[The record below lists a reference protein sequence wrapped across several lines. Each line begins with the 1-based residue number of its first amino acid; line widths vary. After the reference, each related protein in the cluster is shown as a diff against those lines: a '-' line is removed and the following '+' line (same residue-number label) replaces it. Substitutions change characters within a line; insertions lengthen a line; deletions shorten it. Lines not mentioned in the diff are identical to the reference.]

1 MKIGTR
7 KSRLAMVQTEMAAE
21 AIKKVFPSIEIE
33 IAGFETKG
41 DLHLDKSL
49 SAFGS
54 KGAFT
59 KELETAMLEGRI
71 DLAVHSAKDLP
82 VELPEGLTVGAVLQ
96 RGDSR
101 DVWVSLRKEF
111 SEIEACRGKVIVG
124 TGSLRRALQ
133 IRQMC
138 NGVEIRD
145 IRGNVPTRLKKLS
158 EELFDGI
165 ILAAAGLKRLGYLS
179 DACDETGCFEAE
191 EQTFFY
197 EILSKEQ
204 FLPAAG
210 QGIIALETRQKDCED
225 CMQAI
230 HDEDTWQ
237 MFLTERSFLRAIG
250 GGCNEAAAV
259 DVRMDGQKVSVRA
272 RYAGDGLHMK
282 EKTVTGTRCGN
293 IEEDRKLA
301 VSLGEQI
308 AARLQSGKVYLI
320 GAGPG
325 DTGLITMKGIEALK
339 EADVVVYDHLASAS
353 LLNETKDAAE
363 WIDAGKFA
371 GNHRM
376 KQSEIEQLL
385 IEKAMAGH
393 VVARLKGG
401 DPFIFGRGGEEALAL
416 TAAGIDYEVIPGVSS
431 VYSAPAYAG
440 IPITH
445 RGKASSFHVIT
456 GHEDPTKEN
465 SSLDYE
471 ILAREE
477 GTLVFLMGLSKLHQ
491 ISERLIANGKDA
503 HTPAAVIA
511 SGTTA
516 RQRCVTGELGRI
528 AAISE
533 KADIQPPAILVVG
546 DVVNLKGAVD
556 WQQPGPLSGRKILV
570 TATEIIARPLAEY
583 IRRLG
588 GEPVVMSLIGVKGQE
603 MSSIKA
609 VLTSPGKR
617 WLVFTSRNGVRFF
630 FEQMKKEQVDI
641 RSLGDSRIA
650 VMGAGTRKEMENWG
664 CYADLVPEQSCSE
677 SLAKALC
684 AHAEPDEAIC
694 LFRAEEASDVLTK
707 RLREKQYRVVDIPTY
722 RTEIMWKKR
731 ELLREML
738 EDVDAVTFCSA
749 SAVSAFVQM
758 TEGHDLVAKTICI
771 GPVAAQAA
779 KKAGLHIDKVAEQY
793 DLEGLTEA
801 LCAILSQ

>member
-1 MKIGTR
+1 
-7 KSRLAMVQTEMAAE
+7 
-21 AIKKVFPSIEIE
+21 
-33 IAGFETKG
+33 
-41 DLHLDKSL
+41 
-49 SAFGS
+49 
-54 KGAFT
+54 
-59 KELETAMLEGRI
+59 
-71 DLAVHSAKDLP
+71 
-82 VELPEGLTVGAVLQ
+82 
-96 RGDSR
+96 
-101 DVWVSLRKEF
+101 
-111 SEIEACRGKVIVG
+111 
-124 TGSLRRALQ
+124 
-133 IRQMC
+133 
-138 NGVEIRD
+138 
-145 IRGNVPTRLKKLS
+145 
-158 EELFDGI
+158 
-165 ILAAAGLKRLGYLS
+165 
-179 DACDETGCFEAE
+179 
-191 EQTFFY
+191 
-197 EILSKEQ
+197 
-204 FLPAAG
+204 
-210 QGIIALETRQKDCED
+210 
-225 CMQAI
+225 MQAI
-230 HDEDTWQ
+230 HDEQTWQ
-237 MFLTERSFLRAIG
+237 MFLAERAFLKAIG

-259 DVRMDGQKVSVRA
+259 DTAVDEEKMTVRA
-272 RYAGDGLHMK
+272 RYAADGAHMK
-282 EKTVTGTRCGN
+282 EISVSGTRYG
-293 IEEDRKLA
+293 DRMKDRQMA
-301 VSLGEQI
+301 VDLGCR
-308 AARLQSGKVYLI
+308 AAQKLQSGKVYLI

-456 GHEDPTKEN
+456 GHEDPTKGE
-465 SSLDYE
+465 SSLDYD

-477 GTLVFLMGLSKLHQ
+477 GTLVFLMGLSRLRQ
-491 ISERLIANGKDA
+491 ISDQLIEKGKDA
-503 HTPAAVIA
+503 RTPAAVIA

-516 RQRCVTGELGRI
+516 RQRCVTADLSRI
-528 AAISE
+528 AETAEEAS
-533 KADIQPPAILVVG
+533 IQPPAILVVG
-546 DVVNLKGAVD
+546 DVVNLKEAVD

-603 MSSIKA
+603 MSRIKA

-650 VMGAGTRKEMENWG
+650 VMGAGTRKELENWG

-771 GPVAAQAA
+771 GPVTAQAA

>member
-1 MKIGTR
+1 M
-7 KSRLAMVQTEMAAE
+7 
-21 AIKKVFPSIEIE
+21 
-33 IAGFETKG
+33 
-41 DLHLDKSL
+41 
-49 SAFGS
+49 
-54 KGAFT
+54 
-59 KELETAMLEGRI
+59 
-71 DLAVHSAKDLP
+71 
-82 VELPEGLTVGAVLQ
+82 GAVLK

-191 EQTFFY
+191 GQTFFY
-197 EILSKEQ
+197 EILPKEQ
-204 FLPAAG
+204 FFPAAG

-293 IEEDRKLA
+293 IDEDRKLA

-385 IEKAMAGH
+385 IEKAMEGQT
-393 VVARLKGG
+393 VARLKGG

-416 TAAGIDYEVIPGVSS
+416 TAAGIEYEVIPGVSS
-431 VYSAPAYAG
+431 AYSAPAYAG

-477 GTLVFLMGLSKLHQ
+477 GTLVFLMGLSKLNQ

-546 DVVNLKGAVD
+546 DVVSLKKEID
-556 WQQPGPLSGRKILV
+556 WQQAGSLSGKKILV
-570 TATEIIARPLAEY
+570 TATEIIAEPLAEK
-583 IRRLG
+583 IRKLG
-588 GEPVVMSLIGVKGQE
+588 GEPVVMSLISVRAEKMYGLKE
-603 MSSIKA
+603 
-609 VLTSPGKR
+609 VLVRPGKR

-650 VMGAGTRKEMENWG
+650 VMGAGTRKELENWG

-684 AHAEPDEAIC
+684 ENVQYDEEIC

-758 TEGHDLVAKTICI
+758 TEGHDLVAKIICI
-771 GPVAAQAA
+771 GPVTAQAA

>member
-1 MKIGTR
+1 
-7 KSRLAMVQTEMAAE
+7 MVQTEMAAE

-59 KELETAMLEGRI
+59 KELEGAMMDGRI

-82 VELPEGLTVGAVLQ
+82 VELPEGLTVGAVLK

-101 DVWVSLRKEF
+101 DVWVSLRREF
-111 SEIEACRGKVIVG
+111 SIIEECKEKTVVG

-133 IRQMC
+133 IQQIC
-138 NGVEIRD
+138 PSVDIRD

-191 EQTFFY
+191 GQTFFY
-197 EILSKEQ
+197 EILPKEQ
-204 FLPAAG
+204 FFPAAG
-210 QGIIALETRQKDCED
+210 QGIIAVETRQHDCED

-230 HDEDTWQ
+230 HDEQTWQ
-237 MFLTERSFLRAIG
+237 MFLAERAFLKAIG

-259 DVRMDGQKVSVRA
+259 DTAVDEEKMTVRA
-272 RYAGDGLHMK
+272 RYAADGAHMK
-282 EKTVTGTRCGN
+282 EISVSGTRYG
-293 IEEDRKLA
+293 DRMKDRQMA
-301 VSLGEQI
+301 VDLGCR
-308 AARLQSGKVYLI
+308 AAQKLQSGKVYLI

-339 EADVVVYDHLASAS
+339 EADVVVYDHLASSS
-353 LLNETKDAAE
+353 LLNETKDEAE

-416 TAAGIDYEVIPGVSS
+416 TAAGIEYEVIPGVSS
-431 VYSAPAYAG
+431 AYSAPAYAG

-456 GHEDPTKEN
+456 GHEDPAKGE
-465 SSLDYE
+465 SSLDYD

-546 DVVNLKGAVD
+546 DVVSLKKEID
-556 WQQPGPLSGRKILV
+556 WQQAGSLSGKKILV
-570 TATEIIARPLAEY
+570 TATEIIAEPLAEK
-583 IRRLG
+583 IRKLG
-588 GEPVVMSLIGVKGQE
+588 GEPVVMSLISVRAEKMYGLKE
-603 MSSIKA
+603 
-609 VLTSPGKR
+609 VLVRPGKR

-630 FEQMKKEQVDI
+630 FEQMKKERIDI
-641 RSLGDSRIA
+641 RILGICRIA
-650 VMGAGTRKEMENWG
+650 VMGAGTRRELENWG
-664 CYADLVPEQSCSE
+664 CYADLLPEQSCSE

-684 AHAEPDEAIC
+684 ENVQYDEEIC
-694 LFRAEEASDVLTK
+694 LFRAEEASDVLIK

-738 EDVDAVTFCSA
+738 EDVDAITFCSA

-771 GPVAAQAA
+771 GPVTAQAA

>member
-1 MKIGTR
+1 
-7 KSRLAMVQTEMAAE
+7 MVQTEMAAE

-59 KELETAMLEGRI
+59 KELEGAMMDGRI

-82 VELPEGLTVGAVLQ
+82 VELPEGLTVGAVLK

-416 TAAGIDYEVIPGVSS
+416 TAAGIEYEVIPGVSS

-771 GPVAAQAA
+771 GPVTAQAA

-793 DLEGLTEA
+793 DLEGVTEA

>member
-1 MKIGTR
+1 
-7 KSRLAMVQTEMAAE
+7 MVQTEMAAK
-21 AIKKVFPSIEIE
+21 AIKTAFPSVPIEIN
-33 IAGFETKG
+33 GYETKG
-41 DLHLDKSL
+41 DQQLNRSL
-49 SAFGS
+49 AAFGS

-82 VELPEGLTVGAVLQ
+82 VELPEGLTVGAVLK

-191 EQTFFY
+191 GQTFFY
-197 EILSKEQ
+197 EILPKEQ
-204 FLPAAG
+204 FFPAAG
-210 QGIIALETRQKDCED
+210 QGIIAVETRQHDCEE

-230 HDEDTWQ
+230 HDEQTWQ
-237 MFLTERSFLRAIG
+237 MFLAERAFLKAIG

-259 DVRMDGQKVSVRA
+259 DVRMDGQKISVRA

-339 EADVVVYDHLASAS
+339 EADVIVYDHLASPS
-353 LLNETKDAAE
+353 LLNTTKDEAE

-371 GNHRM
+371 GHHRM
-376 KQSEIEQLL
+376 KQAEIEELL
-385 IEKAMAGH
+385 IEKAMEGQT
-393 VVARLKGG
+393 VARLKGG

-416 TAAGIDYEVIPGVSS
+416 TAAGIEYEVIPGVSS
-431 VYSAPAYAG
+431 AYSAPAYAG

-456 GHEDPTKEN
+456 GHEDPAKGE
-465 SSLDYE
+465 SSLDYD

-491 ISERLIANGKDA
+491 ISDRLIANGKDA

-533 KADIQPPAILVVG
+533 KSDIQPPAILVVG
-546 DVVNLKGAVD
+546 DVVSLKKEID
-556 WQQPGPLSGRKILV
+556 WQQAGSLSGKKILV
-570 TATEIIARPLAEY
+570 TATEIIAEPLAEK
-583 IRRLG
+583 IRKLG
-588 GEPVVMSLIGVKGQE
+588 GEPVVMSLISVRAEKMYGLKE
-603 MSSIKA
+603 
-609 VLTSPGKR
+609 VLVRPGKR

-650 VMGAGTRKEMENWG
+650 VMGAGTRRELENWG
-664 CYADLVPEQSCSE
+664 CYADLLPEQSCSE

-771 GPVAAQAA
+771 GPVTAQAA
-779 KKAGLHIDKVAEQY
+779 KKAGLPIDKVAEQY

>member
-1 MKIGTR
+1 
-7 KSRLAMVQTEMAAE
+7 MVQTEMAAE

-301 VSLGEQI
+301 ISLGEQI

>member
-1 MKIGTR
+1 
-7 KSRLAMVQTEMAAE
+7 MVQTEMAAK
-21 AIKKVFPSIEIE
+21 AIKTAFPSVPIEIN
-33 IAGFETKG
+33 GYETKG
-41 DLHLDKSL
+41 DQQLNRSL
-49 SAFGS
+49 AAFGS

-82 VELPEGLTVGAVLQ
+82 VELPEGLTVGAVLK

-191 EQTFFY
+191 GQTFFY
-197 EILSKEQ
+197 EILPKEQ
-204 FLPAAG
+204 FFPAAG
-210 QGIIALETRQKDCED
+210 QGIIAVETRQHDCED

-230 HDEDTWQ
+230 HDEQTWQ
-237 MFLTERSFLRAIG
+237 MFLAERAFLKAIG

-259 DVRMDGQKVSVRA
+259 DVRMDGQKISVRA

-339 EADVVVYDHLASAS
+339 EADVIVYDHLASPS
-353 LLNETKDAAE
+353 LLNTTKDEAE

-371 GNHRM
+371 GHHRM
-376 KQSEIEQLL
+376 KQAEIEELL
-385 IEKAMAGH
+385 IEKAMEGQT
-393 VVARLKGG
+393 VARLKGG

-416 TAAGIDYEVIPGVSS
+416 TAAGIEYEVIPGVSS
-431 VYSAPAYAG
+431 AYSAPAYAG

-456 GHEDPTKEN
+456 GHEDPAKGE
-465 SSLDYE
+465 SSLDYD

-491 ISERLIANGKDA
+491 ISDRLIANGKDA

-546 DVVNLKGAVD
+546 DVVSLKKEID
-556 WQQPGPLSGRKILV
+556 WQQAGSLSGKKILV
-570 TATEIIARPLAEY
+570 TATEIIAEPLAEK
-583 IRRLG
+583 IRKLG
-588 GEPVVMSLIGVKGQE
+588 GEPVVMSLISVRAEKMYGLKE
-603 MSSIKA
+603 
-609 VLTSPGKR
+609 VLVRPGKR

-650 VMGAGTRKEMENWG
+650 VMGAGTRRELENWG
-664 CYADLVPEQSCSE
+664 CYADLLPEQSCSE

-771 GPVAAQAA
+771 GPVTAQAA

>member
-1 MKIGTR
+1 
-7 KSRLAMVQTEMAAE
+7 MVQTEMAAE

-59 KELETAMLEGRI
+59 KELEGAMMDGRI

-82 VELPEGLTVGAVLQ
+82 VELPEGLTVGAVLK

>member
-1 MKIGTR
+1 
-7 KSRLAMVQTEMAAE
+7 
-21 AIKKVFPSIEIE
+21 
-33 IAGFETKG
+33 
-41 DLHLDKSL
+41 
-49 SAFGS
+49 
-54 KGAFT
+54 
-59 KELETAMLEGRI
+59 
-71 DLAVHSAKDLP
+71 
-82 VELPEGLTVGAVLQ
+82 
-96 RGDSR
+96 
-101 DVWVSLRKEF
+101 
-111 SEIEACRGKVIVG
+111 
-124 TGSLRRALQ
+124 
-133 IRQMC
+133 
-138 NGVEIRD
+138 
-145 IRGNVPTRLKKLS
+145 
-158 EELFDGI
+158 
-165 ILAAAGLKRLGYLS
+165 
-179 DACDETGCFEAE
+179 
-191 EQTFFY
+191 
-197 EILSKEQ
+197 
-204 FLPAAG
+204 
-210 QGIIALETRQKDCED
+210 
-225 CMQAI
+225 MQAI
-230 HDEDTWQ
+230 HDEQTWQ
-237 MFLTERSFLRAIG
+237 MFLAERAFLKAIG

-259 DVRMDGQKVSVRA
+259 DTAVDEEKMTVKA
-272 RYAGDGLHMK
+272 RYAADGAHMK
-282 EKTVTGTRCGN
+282 EISVSGTRYG
-293 IEEDRKLA
+293 DRMKDRQMA
-301 VSLGEQI
+301 VDLGCR
-308 AARLQSGKVYLI
+308 AAQKLQSGKVYLI

-650 VMGAGTRKEMENWG
+650 VMGAGTRKELENWG
-664 CYADLVPEQSCSE
+664 CYADLVPEQSCSG

-707 RLREKQYRVVDIPTY
+707 RLWEKQYRVVDIPTY

-771 GPVAAQAA
+771 GPVTAQAA

-801 LCAILSQ
+801 LCAILAQ

>member
-1 MKIGTR
+1 
-7 KSRLAMVQTEMAAE
+7 MVQTEMAAE

-191 EQTFFY
+191 GQTFFY
-197 EILSKEQ
+197 EILPKEQ
-204 FLPAAG
+204 FFPAAG
-210 QGIIALETRQKDCED
+210 QGIIAVETRQHDCED

-282 EKTVTGTRCGN
+282 EKMVTGTRCGN

-308 AARLQSGKVYLI
+308 AARLQNGKVYLI

-325 DTGLITMKGIEALK
+325 DTDLITMKGMEALK
-339 EADVVVYDHLASAS
+339 EADVIVYDHLASPS
-353 LLNETKDAAE
+353 LLNTTKDEAE

-371 GNHRM
+371 GHHRM
-376 KQSEIEQLL
+376 KQAEIEELL
-385 IEKAMAGH
+385 IEKAMEGQT
-393 VVARLKGG
+393 VARLKGG

-416 TAAGIDYEVIPGVSS
+416 TAAGIEYEVIPGVSS
-431 VYSAPAYAG
+431 AYSAPAYAG

-477 GTLVFLMGLSKLHQ
+477 GTLVFLMGLSKLNQ

-546 DVVNLKGAVD
+546 DVVSLKKEID
-556 WQQPGPLSGRKILV
+556 WQQAGSLSGKKILV
-570 TATEIIARPLAEY
+570 TATEIIAEPLAEK
-583 IRRLG
+583 IRKLG
-588 GEPVVMSLIGVKGQE
+588 GEPVVMSLISVRAEKMYGLKE
-603 MSSIKA
+603 
-609 VLTSPGKR
+609 VLVRPGKR

-630 FEQMKKEQVDI
+630 FEQMKKERIDI
-641 RSLGDSRIA
+641 RILGICRIA
-650 VMGAGTRKEMENWG
+650 VMGAGTRRELENWG
-664 CYADLVPEQSCSE
+664 CYADLLPEQSCSE

-684 AHAEPDEAIC
+684 ENVQYDEEIC
-694 LFRAEEASDVLTK
+694 LFRAEEASDVLIK

-758 TEGHDLVAKTICI
+758 TEGHDLVANTICI
-771 GPVAAQAA
+771 GPVTAQAA
-779 KKAGLHIDKVAEQY
+779 KKVGLHIDKVAEQY

>member
-1 MKIGTR
+1 MK
-7 KSRLAMVQTEMAAE
+7 
-21 AIKKVFPSIEIE
+21 
-33 IAGFETKG
+33 
-41 DLHLDKSL
+41 
-49 SAFGS
+49 
-54 KGAFT
+54 
-59 KELETAMLEGRI
+59 
-71 DLAVHSAKDLP
+71 
-82 VELPEGLTVGAVLQ
+82 
-96 RGDSR
+96 
-101 DVWVSLRKEF
+101 
-111 SEIEACRGKVIVG
+111 
-124 TGSLRRALQ
+124 
-133 IRQMC
+133 
-138 NGVEIRD
+138 
-145 IRGNVPTRLKKLS
+145 
-158 EELFDGI
+158 
-165 ILAAAGLKRLGYLS
+165 
-179 DACDETGCFEAE
+179 
-191 EQTFFY
+191 
-197 EILSKEQ
+197 
-204 FLPAAG
+204 
-210 QGIIALETRQKDCED
+210 
-225 CMQAI
+225 AI

-259 DVRMDGQKVSVRA
+259 DVRMDGQKISVRA

-650 VMGAGTRKEMENWG
+650 VMGAGTRRELENWG
-664 CYADLVPEQSCSE
+664 CYADLLPEQSCSE

-771 GPVAAQAA
+771 GPVTAQAA
-779 KKAGLHIDKVAEQY
+779 KKVGLHIDKVAEQY

>member
-1 MKIGTR
+1 
-7 KSRLAMVQTEMAAE
+7 
-21 AIKKVFPSIEIE
+21 
-33 IAGFETKG
+33 
-41 DLHLDKSL
+41 
-49 SAFGS
+49 
-54 KGAFT
+54 
-59 KELETAMLEGRI
+59 MLEGRI

>member
-1 MKIGTR
+1 
-7 KSRLAMVQTEMAAE
+7 MVQTEMAAE

-191 EQTFFY
+191 GQTFFY

-210 QGIIALETRQKDCED
+210 QGIIVLETRQKDCED

-230 HDEDTWQ
+230 HDEQTWQ

-431 VYSAPAYAG
+431 AYSAPAYAG

-456 GHEDPTKEN
+456 GHEDPAKGE

-477 GTLVFLMGLSKLHQ
+477 GTLVFLMGLSRLRQ
-491 ISERLIANGKDA
+491 ISDQLIEKGKDA
-503 HTPAAVIA
+503 RTPAAVIA

-546 DVVNLKGAVD
+546 DVVSLKKEID
-556 WQQPGPLSGRKILV
+556 WQQAGSLSGKKILV
-570 TATEIIARPLAEY
+570 TATEIIAEPLAEK
-583 IRRLG
+583 IRKLG
-588 GEPVVMSLIGVKGQE
+588 GEPVVMSLISVRAEKMYGLKE
-603 MSSIKA
+603 
-609 VLTSPGKR
+609 VLVRPGKR

-630 FEQMKKEQVDI
+630 FEQMKKERIDI
-641 RSLGDSRIA
+641 RILGICRIA
-650 VMGAGTRKEMENWG
+650 VMGAGTRRELENWG
-664 CYADLVPEQSCSE
+664 CYADLLPEQSCSE

-684 AHAEPDEAIC
+684 ENVQYDEEIC
-694 LFRAEEASDVLTK
+694 LFRAEEASDVLIK

-771 GPVAAQAA
+771 GPVTAQAA
-779 KKAGLHIDKVAEQY
+779 KKVGLHIDKVAEQY

>member
-21 AIKKVFPSIEIE
+21 AIKTAFPSVPIEIN
-33 IAGFETKG
+33 GYETKG
-41 DLHLDKSL
+41 DQQLNRSL
-49 SAFGS
+49 AAFGS

-210 QGIIALETRQKDCED
+210 QGIIALETRQHDCED

-308 AARLQSGKVYLI
+308 AARLQNGKVYLI

-325 DTGLITMKGIEALK
+325 DTGLITMKGMEALK
-339 EADVVVYDHLASAS
+339 EADVIVYDHLASPS
-353 LLNETKDAAE
+353 LLNTTKDEAE

-371 GNHRM
+371 GHHRM
-376 KQSEIEQLL
+376 KQAEIEELL
-385 IEKAMAGH
+385 IEKAMEGQT
-393 VVARLKGG
+393 VARLKGG

-416 TAAGIDYEVIPGVSS
+416 TAAGIEYEVIPGVSS
-431 VYSAPAYAG
+431 AYSAPAYAG

-516 RQRCVTGELGRI
+516 RQRCVTGKLGRI

-546 DVVNLKGAVD
+546 DVVSLKKEID
-556 WQQPGPLSGRKILV
+556 WQQAGSLSGKKILV
-570 TATEIIARPLAEY
+570 TATEIIAEPLAEK
-583 IRRLG
+583 IRKLG
-588 GEPVVMSLIGVKGQE
+588 GEPVVMSLISVRAEKMYGLKE
-603 MSSIKA
+603 
-609 VLTSPGKR
+609 VLVRPGKR

-650 VMGAGTRKEMENWG
+650 VMGAGTRKELENWG

-684 AHAEPDEAIC
+684 AHAEPDEVIC
-694 LFRAEEASDVLTK
+694 LFRAEEASDILTK

-771 GPVAAQAA
+771 GPVTAQAA

-793 DLEGLTEA
+793 DLEGVTEA

>member
-1 MKIGTR
+1 
-7 KSRLAMVQTEMAAE
+7 MVQTEMAAE

-59 KELETAMLEGRI
+59 KELEGAMMDGRI

-82 VELPEGLTVGAVLQ
+82 VELPEGLTVGAVLK

-101 DVWVSLRKEF
+101 DVWVSLRREF
-111 SEIEACRGKVIVG
+111 SIIEECKEKTVVG

-133 IRQMC
+133 IQQIC
-138 NGVEIRD
+138 PSVDIRD

-158 EELFDGI
+158 DGMYDGI

-179 DACDETGCFEAE
+179 EDCETEGSFEAE

-293 IEEDRKLA
+293 IDEDRKLA

-385 IEKAMAGH
+385 IEKAMEGQN
-393 VVARLKGG
+393 VARLKGG

-416 TAAGIDYEVIPGVSS
+416 TAAGIEYEVIPGVSS
-431 VYSAPAYAG
+431 AYSAPAYAG

-456 GHEDPTKEN
+456 GHEDPAKGE
-465 SSLDYE
+465 SSLDYD

-477 GTLVFLMGLSKLHQ
+477 GALVFLMGLSRLRQ
-491 ISERLIANGKDA
+491 ISDQLIEKGKDA
-503 HTPAAVIA
+503 RTPAAVIA

-516 RQRCVTGELGRI
+516 RQRCVTADLSRI
-528 AAISE
+528 AETAEEAS
-533 KADIQPPAILVVG
+533 IQPPAILVVG
-546 DVVNLKGAVD
+546 DVVNLKEAVD

-588 GEPVVMSLIGVKGQE
+588 GEPVVISLIGVKGQE

-650 VMGAGTRKEMENWG
+650 VMGAGTRKELENWG

-694 LFRAEEASDVLTK
+694 LFRAEDASDVLTK

-771 GPVAAQAA
+771 GPVTAQAA

>member
-1 MKIGTR
+1 
-7 KSRLAMVQTEMAAE
+7 MVQTEMAAE

-82 VELPEGLTVGAVLQ
+82 VELPEGLTVRAVLQ

-339 EADVVVYDHLASAS
+339 EADVIVYDHLASPS
-353 LLNETKDAAE
+353 LLNTTKDEAE

-371 GNHRM
+371 GHHRM
-376 KQSEIEQLL
+376 KQAEIEELL
-385 IEKAMAGH
+385 IEKAMEGQT
-393 VVARLKGG
+393 VARLKGG

-416 TAAGIDYEVIPGVSS
+416 TAAGIEYEVIPGVSS
-431 VYSAPAYAG
+431 AYSAPAYAG

>member
-1 MKIGTR
+1 
-7 KSRLAMVQTEMAAE
+7 MVQTEMAAE

-59 KELETAMLEGRI
+59 KELEGAMMDGRI

-82 VELPEGLTVGAVLQ
+82 VELPEGLTVGAVLK

-101 DVWVSLRKEF
+101 DVWVSLRREF
-111 SEIEACRGKVIVG
+111 SIIEECKEKTVVG

-133 IRQMC
+133 IQQIC
-138 NGVEIRD
+138 PGVDIRD

-191 EQTFFY
+191 GQTFFY
-197 EILSKEQ
+197 EILPKEQ
-204 FLPAAG
+204 FFPAAG
-210 QGIIALETRQKDCED
+210 QGIIAVETRQHDCED

-230 HDEDTWQ
+230 HDEQTWQ
-237 MFLTERSFLRAIG
+237 MFLAERAFLKAIG

-259 DVRMDGQKVSVRA
+259 DTAVDEEKMTVRA
-272 RYAGDGLHMK
+272 RYAADGAHMK
-282 EKTVTGTRCGN
+282 EISVSGTRYG
-293 IEEDRKLA
+293 DRMKDRQMA
-301 VSLGEQI
+301 VDLGCR
-308 AARLQSGKVYLI
+308 AAQKLQSGKVYLI

-325 DTGLITMKGIEALK
+325 DTGLITMKGMEALK
-339 EADVVVYDHLASAS
+339 EADVIVYDHLASPS
-353 LLNETKDAAE
+353 LLNTTKDEAE

-371 GNHRM
+371 GHHRM
-376 KQSEIEQLL
+376 KQAEIEELL
-385 IEKAMAGH
+385 IEKAMEGQT
-393 VVARLKGG
+393 VARLKGG

-416 TAAGIDYEVIPGVSS
+416 TAAGIEYEVIPGVSS
-431 VYSAPAYAG
+431 AYSAPAYAG

-491 ISERLIANGKDA
+491 ISERLIANGKDV

-546 DVVNLKGAVD
+546 DVVSLKKEID
-556 WQQPGPLSGRKILV
+556 WQQAGSLSGKKILV
-570 TATEIIARPLAEY
+570 TATEIIAEPLAEK
-583 IRRLG
+583 IRKLG
-588 GEPVVMSLIGVKGQE
+588 GEPVVMSLISVRAEKMYGLKE
-603 MSSIKA
+603 
-609 VLTSPGKR
+609 VLVRPGKR

-650 VMGAGTRKEMENWG
+650 VMGAGTRKELENWG

-684 AHAEPDEAIC
+684 AHAEPDEVIC
-694 LFRAEEASDVLTK
+694 LFRVEEASDVLTK

-771 GPVAAQAA
+771 GPVTAQAA

-793 DLEGLTEA
+793 DLEGVTEA

>member
-1 MKIGTR
+1 MT
-7 KSRLAMVQTEMAAE
+7 
-21 AIKKVFPSIEIE
+21 
-33 IAGFETKG
+33 
-41 DLHLDKSL
+41 
-49 SAFGS
+49 
-54 KGAFT
+54 
-59 KELETAMLEGRI
+59 
-71 DLAVHSAKDLP
+71 
-82 VELPEGLTVGAVLQ
+82 
-96 RGDSR
+96 
-101 DVWVSLRKEF
+101 
-111 SEIEACRGKVIVG
+111 
-124 TGSLRRALQ
+124 
-133 IRQMC
+133 
-138 NGVEIRD
+138 
-145 IRGNVPTRLKKLS
+145 
-158 EELFDGI
+158 
-165 ILAAAGLKRLGYLS
+165 
-179 DACDETGCFEAE
+179 
-191 EQTFFY
+191 
-197 EILSKEQ
+197 
-204 FLPAAG
+204 
-210 QGIIALETRQKDCED
+210 
-225 CMQAI
+225 
-230 HDEDTWQ
+230 
-237 MFLTERSFLRAIG
+237 
-250 GGCNEAAAV
+250 
-259 DVRMDGQKVSVRA
+259 VRA
-272 RYAGDGLHMK
+272 RYAADGAHMK
-282 EKTVTGTRCGN
+282 EISVSGTRYG
-293 IEEDRKLA
+293 DRMKDRQMA
-301 VSLGEQI
+301 VDLGCR
-308 AARLQSGKVYLI
+308 AAQKLQSGKVYLI

-339 EADVVVYDHLASAS
+339 EADVVVYDHLASSS

-371 GNHRM
+371 GHHRM
-376 KQSEIEQLL
+376 KQAEIEELL
-385 IEKAMAGH
+385 IEKAMEGQT
-393 VVARLKGG
+393 VARLKGG

-664 CYADLVPEQSCSE
+664 CYADLLPEQSCSE

-684 AHAEPDEAIC
+684 ENVQYDEEIC
-694 LFRAEEASDVLTK
+694 LFRAEEASDVLIK
-707 RLREKQYRVVDIPTY
+707 RLREKGFFVVDTPMY
-722 RTEIMWKKR
+722 HTEKMWKKAS
-731 ELLREML
+731 LLKEVL
-738 EDVDAVTFCSA
+738 EDMDAVTFCSA
-749 SAVSAFVQM
+749 SAVRAFAQM
-758 TEGHDLVAKTICI
+758 TEGQRFAAKNVCI
-771 GPVAAQAA
+771 GPVTAEAAE
-779 KKAGLHIDKVAEQY
+779 KADISIDKIAGQY
-793 DLEGLTEA
+793 DLEGLTAA
-801 LCAILSQ
+801 LCDILCRNES

>member
-1 MKIGTR
+1 
-7 KSRLAMVQTEMAAE
+7 MVQTEMAAE

-59 KELETAMLEGRI
+59 KEIEGAMMDGRI

-82 VELPEGLTVGAVLQ
+82 VELPEGLTVGAVLK

-101 DVWVSLRKEF
+101 DVWVSLRREF
-111 SEIEACRGKVIVG
+111 SIIEECKEKTVVG

-133 IRQMC
+133 IQQIC
-138 NGVEIRD
+138 PGVDIRD

-158 EELFDGI
+158 DGMYDGI

-179 DACDETGCFEAE
+179 EDCETEGSFEAE

-197 EILSKEQ
+197 EILPKEQ
-204 FLPAAG
+204 FFPAAG
-210 QGIIALETRQKDCED
+210 QGIIAVETRQHDCED
-225 CMQAI
+225 CMQTI
-230 HDEDTWQ
+230 HDEQTWQ
-237 MFLTERSFLRAIG
+237 MFLAERAFLKAIG

-259 DVRMDGQKVSVRA
+259 DTAVDEEKMTVRA
-272 RYAGDGLHMK
+272 RYAADGAHMK
-282 EKTVTGTRCGN
+282 EISVSGTRYG
-293 IEEDRKLA
+293 DRMKDRQMA
-301 VSLGEQI
+301 VDLGCR
-308 AARLQSGKVYLI
+308 AAQKLQSGKVYLI

-339 EADVVVYDHLASAS
+339 EADVIVYDHLASPS
-353 LLNETKDAAE
+353 LLNTTKDEAE

-371 GNHRM
+371 GHHRM

-416 TAAGIDYEVIPGVSS
+416 TAAGIEYEVIPGVSS
-431 VYSAPAYAG
+431 AYSAPAYAG

-477 GTLVFLMGLSKLHQ
+477 GTLVFLMGLSKLNQ

-546 DVVNLKGAVD
+546 DVVSLKKEID
-556 WQQPGPLSGRKILV
+556 WQQAGSLSGKKILV
-570 TATEIIARPLAEY
+570 TATEIIAEPLAEK
-583 IRRLG
+583 IRKLG
-588 GEPVVMSLIGVKGQE
+588 GEPVVMSLISVRAEKMYGLKE
-603 MSSIKA
+603 
-609 VLTSPGKR
+609 VLVRPGKR

-630 FEQMKKEQVDI
+630 FEQMKKERIDI
-641 RSLGDSRIA
+641 RILGICRIA
-650 VMGAGTRKEMENWG
+650 VMGAGTRRELENWG
-664 CYADLVPEQSCSE
+664 CYADLLPEQSCSE

-684 AHAEPDEAIC
+684 ENVQYDEEIC
-694 LFRAEEASDVLTK
+694 LFRAEEASDVLIK

-738 EDVDAVTFCSA
+738 EDVDAITFCSA

-771 GPVAAQAA
+771 GPVTAQAA

>member
-1 MKIGTR
+1 
-7 KSRLAMVQTEMAAE
+7 
-21 AIKKVFPSIEIE
+21 
-33 IAGFETKG
+33 
-41 DLHLDKSL
+41 
-49 SAFGS
+49 
-54 KGAFT
+54 
-59 KELETAMLEGRI
+59 
-71 DLAVHSAKDLP
+71 
-82 VELPEGLTVGAVLQ
+82 
-96 RGDSR
+96 
-101 DVWVSLRKEF
+101 
-111 SEIEACRGKVIVG
+111 
-124 TGSLRRALQ
+124 
-133 IRQMC
+133 
-138 NGVEIRD
+138 
-145 IRGNVPTRLKKLS
+145 
-158 EELFDGI
+158 
-165 ILAAAGLKRLGYLS
+165 
-179 DACDETGCFEAE
+179 
-191 EQTFFY
+191 
-197 EILSKEQ
+197 
-204 FLPAAG
+204 
-210 QGIIALETRQKDCED
+210 
-225 CMQAI
+225 MQAI
-230 HDEDTWQ
+230 HDEQTWQ
-237 MFLTERSFLRAIG
+237 MFLAERAFLKAIG

-259 DVRMDGQKVSVRA
+259 DTAVDEEKMTVRA
-272 RYAGDGLHMK
+272 RYAADGAHMK
-282 EKTVTGTRCGN
+282 EISVSGTRYG
-293 IEEDRKLA
+293 DRMKDRQMA
-301 VSLGEQI
+301 VDLGCR
-308 AARLQSGKVYLI
+308 AAQKLQSGKVYLI

-650 VMGAGTRKEMENWG
+650 VMGAGTRKELENWG
-664 CYADLVPEQSCSE
+664 CYADLVPEQSCSG

-707 RLREKQYRVVDIPTY
+707 RLWEKQYRVVDIPTY

-771 GPVAAQAA
+771 GPVTAQAA

-801 LCAILSQ
+801 LCAILAQ